1 MSAHIR
7 GNNKPVSRISM
18 SLPETLL
25 CDLDRMVEERGF
37 DSRSQAIA
45 DMLYRSLVEHK
56 SDVGQ
61 DVMVGV
67 VTLFYD
73 NSVAGLQKQLA
84 DLQFRHIAEVISSLH
99 VHLMHNQTMEVILV
113 QGPAQKL
120 RVIADEMTS
129 RRGVISGKMHLIAA
143 LIPQLHPFREER
155 D

>member
-45 DMLYRSLVEHK
+45 DVLYQSLVEHK

-143 LIPQLHPFREER
+143 LIPQLHPFRQET